1 VLTRHFVIVVIA
13 IEHDTGTIANSFESI
28 VRKRK
33 EKSKKKKKILS
44 LVHHSTTCFFQQDE
58 ERPYAFY
65 VDDVPLDRSVRDVL
79 ASVDRTTEKVLEIT
93 YQPQA
98 LFRVRAVQR
107 CTASLAGHT
116 EAVLSVAF
124 APDGSTL
131 CSGSGDHTVRVW
143 DLNTQTPAHTLRG
156 HRGWILCIA
165 WCANGLKIASGS
177 MDGEVRIW
185 DPISGRQLGV
195 PLTGHTKHVNAISWE
210 PLHADPSGR
219 RLVSA
224 SKDQSVRIW
233 DTLVG
238 RCLFALSGHA
248 LSVTCARWGGEGLI
262 YTGGQDRLVKVWNPD
277 TGVLV
282 RELKGHAHWINT
294 MALSTDYALRSG
306 ACDIDGRALAALR
319 DRDMT
324 APSSA
329 SSTAATTKRRRLGGD
344 DADAA
349 TNASDVVKL
358 PEDAKMVAR
367 TRYDSLRGPGERMV
381 TGSDDFTML
390 LWHPHTAKK
399 AVARL
404 IGHQQL
410 VNDVRF
416 TPDGTTIASAS
427 FDKSI
432 RLWHGV
438 TGKFIATLRGH
449 VQSVFQLAWS
459 PDGRMLVSA
468 SRDSTV
474 KVWQLAS
481 RKLLAD
487 LPGHADEVYAVDWSA
502 LGDVASGAKDRLLK
516 IWRN

>member
-1 VLTRHFVIVVIA
+1 
-13 IEHDTGTIANSFESI
+13 
-28 VRKRK
+28 VRV
-33 EKSKKKKKILS
+33 SCWCN
-44 LVHHSTTCFFQQDE
+44 HSQQDE

-185 DPISGRQLGV
+185 DPHLGSSARRAAHRPHQARQRHLVGAAARRSV
-195 PLTGHTKHVNAISWE
+195 G
-210 PLHADPSGR
+210 PSRLSR
-219 RLVSA
+219 RR
-224 SKDQSVRIW
+224 KTQSVRIW

-248 LSVTCARWGGEGLI
+248 LSVTCVRWGGEGLI

-282 RELKGHAHWINT
+282 RELKGHAHWVNT

-329 SSTAATTKRRRLGGD
+329 SSTAATTKRRRIGGD
-344 DADAA
+344 DAAPPP
-349 TNASDVVKL
+349 TL
-358 PEDAKMVAR
+358 P
-367 TRYDSLRGPGERMV
+367 T
-381 TGSDDFTML
+381 
-390 LWHPHTAKK
+390 W
-399 AVARL
+399 
-404 IGHQQL
+404 
-410 VNDVRF
+410 
-416 TPDGTTIASAS
+416 
-427 FDKSI
+427 
-432 RLWHGV
+432 
-438 TGKFIATLRGH
+438 
-449 VQSVFQLAWS
+449 
-459 PDGRMLVSA
+459 
-468 SRDSTV
+468 
-474 KVWQLAS
+474 
-481 RKLLAD
+481 
-487 LPGHADEVYAVDWSA
+487 
-502 LGDVASGAKDRLLK
+502 
-516 IWRN
+516 

>member
-1 VLTRHFVIVVIA
+1 VADRCA
-13 IEHDTGTIANSFESI
+13 Q
-28 VRKRK
+28 
-33 EKSKKKKKILS
+33 LS
-44 LVHHSTTCFFQQDE
+44 LPVDMTPAQLQTVLNKLLENDE

-79 ASVDRTTEKVLEIT
+79 ASVDRSTEKVLEIT

-124 APDGSTL
+124 APDGATL

-165 WCANGLKIASGS
+165 WCANGLKLASGS
-177 MDGEVRIW
+177 MDGEVRVW
-185 DPISGRQLGV
+185 DPHSGLQLGV
-195 PLTGHTKHVNAISWE
+195 PLTGHTKHINGISWE
-210 PLHADPSGR
+210 PLHADPAGR
-219 RLVSA
+219 RLVTA
-224 SKDQSVRIW
+224 SKDSSVRIW

-238 RCLFALSGHA
+238 RCLFTLSGHA
-248 LSVTCARWGGEGLI
+248 LSVTCVRWGGESFI
-262 YTGGQDRLVKVWNPD
+262 YTGGQDRVVKVWNPD

-282 RELKGHAHWINT
+282 RELKGHAHWVNT

-306 ACDIDGRALAALR
+306 ACDVDGRALAALKE
-319 DRDMT
+319 RDMS
-324 APSSA
+324 AGSA
-329 SSTAATTKRRRLGGD
+329 SASTSSIKRRRMGVDGD
-344 DADAA
+344 APPEPALPADAQQ
-349 TNASDVVKL
+349 
-358 PEDAKMVAR
+358 VAR
-367 TRYDSLRGPGERMV
+367 TRYFALRGASERMV

-390 LWHPHTAKK
+390 LWSPADAKK

-404 IGHQQL
+404 VGHQQL

-416 TPDGTTIASAS
+416 TPDGMTIASAS

-449 VQSVFQLAWS
+449 VQSVFQLAWA

-474 KVWQLAS
+474 KVWNLAT

-502 LGDVASGAKDRLLK
+502 LGDVASGSKDRLLK